1 MDTFEAFD
9 RGKGK
14 ETLLQNEILDLIVK
28 AQDGDEKAKEE
39 LVRRNIA
46 LVKSIVKRFLN
57 RGYEYEDLFQIGV
70 IGLIKAI
77 NNYDLKFN
85 VQFSTYAVPMIMGEI
100 KRFLRD
106 DGPIKVSRSLK
117 ELASKAQTVKEQLK
131 NKLDREPTINEIA
144 GEMGV
149 SPEEIV
155 HALEANRIPSS
166 IYDIIYEDDD
176 NPILLIDKIHQ
187 DTSQMGKLI
196 DRIMLK
202 EMLAKLD
209 RRERAIIIMRYFQD
223 RTQSDIANELGISQ
237 VQVSRIEKK
246 VLLKMRE
253 ML

>member
-1 MDTFEAFD
+1 MMDTFESFD
-9 RGKGK
+9 REKGS
-14 ETLLQNEILDLIVK
+14 ENEILDLIVK
-28 AQDGDEKAKEE
+28 AQGGDEQAKEE
-39 LVRRNIA
+39 LVKKNIA

-77 NNYDLKFN
+77 NNYDPKFN

-117 ELASKAQTVKEQLK
+117 ELASKAQAVKEQLESRMC
-131 NKLDREPTINEIA
+131 REPTIHEVA
-144 GEMGV
+144 REMGI
-149 SPEEIV
+149 SPEELV
-155 HALEANRIPSS
+155 HAMEANRMPSS

-187 DTSQMGKLI
+187 DTNQMGKLI
-196 DRIMLK
+196 DRIVLK